1 MLANKKKVVVGGCCV
16 AAALIVAFGAAPVY
30 NNTVN
35 KTVTVVRAK
44 TNISQGTKI
53 TPSMVETVTVGA
65 KNLPK
70 GTETD
75 ISCVTGRYAKT
86 NISSQDFVTETKIQ
100 EKSESMVD
108 GKQLISIPIKSL
120 AAGLNGNIQAGDIVS
135 LYGVRSESSKTEANT
150 AETPVEFKY
159 LQVFATSVSVSSDG
173 SSNSNEMTLTL
184 YASPKQAA
192 SLAGWDSGT
201 IYVSLVSRGD
211 ANKAQ
216 RLLTEQKKLIDS
228 ETSALTNK

>member
-1 MLANKKKVVVGGCCV
+1 MLANKKKVVMGVCCV
-16 AAALIVAFGAAPVY
+16 ATALIVAFGAAPVY

-75 ISCVTGRYAKT
+75 ISCVTGRYAKAGILT
-86 NISSQDFVTETKIQ
+86 QDFVTTSKISDKT
-100 EKSESMVD
+100 ENLAD
-108 GKQLISIPIKSL
+108 GKQLISIPVKSL

-135 LYGVRSESSKTEANT
+135 LYGVQGNSEKNSDSEKNA
-150 AETPVEFKY
+150 AETPAEFKY
-159 LQVFATSVSVSSDG
+159 LQVFATSVVAPAEGASS
-173 SSNSNEMTLTL
+173 SNEMTLTL

-192 SLAGWDSGT
+192 KLAGWDSGT

-216 RLLTEQKKLIDS
+216 RLLNEQ
-228 ETSALTNK
+228 EN